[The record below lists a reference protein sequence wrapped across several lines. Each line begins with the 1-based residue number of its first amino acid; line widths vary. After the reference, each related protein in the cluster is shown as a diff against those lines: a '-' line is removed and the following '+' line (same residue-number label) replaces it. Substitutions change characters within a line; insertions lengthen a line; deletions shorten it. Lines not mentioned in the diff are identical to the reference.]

1 MADAAGAPSWTAF
14 RDSGPLAA
22 APDAGPLRARAA
34 EDGYLLLRGLLP
46 AGPVLAVREAILGLC
61 AGAGWCD
68 AGGRV
73 PPGAPGPFIE
83 GQPEYMALYDAIQR
97 LEPFHRLALHPRLTA
112 LYAALFGE
120 AVLAHPRNIARV
132 MFPNNNPHATP
143 AHQDALHI
151 RGTPETWTAW
161 IPLGDCPA
169 DLGGLAVMV
178 GSNRLPLLD
187 TRPALG
193 AGGRAVDAEALG
205 DAWVAGDMAAGDVL
219 TFHSHTVHRALPNR
233 TADRMR
239 LSADFRY
246 QPASH
251 PVAPDSLLPHFARL
265 TWEEIYAGWR
275 DPSGRYHWREV
286 LAAARG
292 GGG

>member
-1 MADAAGAPSWTAF
+1 
-14 RDSGPLAA
+14 
-22 APDAGPLRARAA
+22 
-34 EDGYLLLRGLLP
+34 
-46 AGPVLAVREAILGLC
+46 
-61 AGAGWCD
+61 
-68 AGGRV
+68 
-73 PPGAPGPFIE
+73 
-83 GQPEYMALYDAIQR
+83 
-97 LEPFHRLALHPRLTA
+97 
-112 LYAALFGE
+112 
-120 AVLAHPRNIARV
+120 
-132 MFPNNNPHATP
+132 
-143 AHQDALHI
+143 
-151 RGTPETWTAW
+151 
-161 IPLGDCPA
+161 
-169 DLGGLAVMV
+169 
-178 GSNRLPLLD
+178 
-187 TRPALG
+187 
-193 AGGRAVDAEALG
+193 
-205 DAWVAGDMAAGDVL
+205 MAAGDVL